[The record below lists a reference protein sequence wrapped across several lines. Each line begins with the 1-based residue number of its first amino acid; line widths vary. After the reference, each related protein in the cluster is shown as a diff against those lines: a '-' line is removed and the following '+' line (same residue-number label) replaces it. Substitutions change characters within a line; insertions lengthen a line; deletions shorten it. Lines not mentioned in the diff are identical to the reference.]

1 VRCLEY
7 AYCMSY
13 HTPPRMSSISEPLG
27 LILATET
34 WWPKAGVHSLNGSR
48 EAQAA
53 DLAKRTVCCLEPCF
67 PVRRVWRESRRKW
80 LPPEGLEQLHDASK
94 ADINV
99 PSPSATRS
107 GLCSQAPV
115 HGSKNTRSEE
125 VPRAMVKCL
134 TREWTSSF
142 S

>member
-1 VRCLEY
+1 
-7 AYCMSY
+7 M
-13 HTPPRMSSISEPLG
+13 TSISEPLG

-48 EAQAA
+48 EAHTA
-53 DLAKRTVCCLEPCF
+53 DLAKRTVRCLEPCF
-67 PVRRVWRESRRKW
+67 PVCRVWRDSSRQW

-107 GLCSQAPV
+107 RLCSQASV
-115 HGSKNTRSEE
+115 NGSKNTRSEE
-125 VPRAMVKCL
+125 VPCAVVQCL
-134 TREWTSSF
+134 TREWTGGF